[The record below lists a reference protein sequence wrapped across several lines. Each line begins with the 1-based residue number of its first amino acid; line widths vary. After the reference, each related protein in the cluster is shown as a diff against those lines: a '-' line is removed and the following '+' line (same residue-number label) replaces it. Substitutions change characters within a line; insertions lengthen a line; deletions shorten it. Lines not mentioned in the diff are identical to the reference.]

1 MGLWEILKG
10 EQPGLINT
18 ILHYQNKGQ
27 FGEYSTEFALTNNN
41 LDGRFSVHRNVYIP
55 YKNGT
60 CEIDLLMFHERGIF
74 VFESK
79 NYSGWIFG
87 STEELYWTQTFQN
100 GERFRFYNPIKQNNT
115 HIKALSAFLNL
126 PEDVFSS
133 YIIFS
138 ERCTLMRIPYP
149 TSSTVVL
156 RRPDMLDYL
165 RQDLSMRVICYSPS
179 EIEVF
184 SGAIQNCTNISE
196 EEKFRH
202 AEEARNVA
210 DGNTCPFCGQPL
222 ILRHGRYGD
231 FIGCSAYP
239 KCKFTRKRYY

>member
-79 NYSGWIFG
+79 NYAEIRPKRPDSGHKFIKILRSLQFV
-87 STEELYWTQTFQN
+87 
-100 GERFRFYNPIKQNNT
+100 YNP
-115 HIKALSAFLNL
+115 
-126 PEDVFSS
+126 
-133 YIIFS
+133 
-138 ERCTLMRIPYP
+138 
-149 TSSTVVL
+149 
-156 RRPDMLDYL
+156 
-165 RQDLSMRVICYSPS
+165 
-179 EIEVF
+179 
-184 SGAIQNCTNISE
+184 
-196 EEKFRH
+196 
-202 AEEARNVA
+202 
-210 DGNTCPFCGQPL
+210 
-222 ILRHGRYGD
+222 
-231 FIGCSAYP
+231 
-239 KCKFTRKRYY
+239 RKRLNHAVCR